1 MTMDDRTLVDL
12 IRSILA
18 SIESLKAVDDTTA
31 KAVGD
36 LADTVKVNLNA
47 IFERINSMQSVINE
61 HEQRIKE
68 LELYMSEFG
77 DNDG

>member
-18 SIESLKAVDDTTA
+18 SLESLKAADDATA

-36 LADTVKVNLNA
+36 LADTVRVNLNA

-68 LELYMSEFG
+68 LEVRNGKVL
-77 DNDG
+77 

>member
-18 SIESLKAVDDTTA
+18 SLESLKAADDATA

-68 LELYMSEFG
+68 LEVRNGKVL
-77 DNDG
+77 

>member
-1 MTMDDRTLVDL
+1 MDDRTFVDL

-18 SIESLKAVDDTTA
+18 SLESLKAADDATA

-36 LADTVKVNLNA
+36 LADTVRVNLNA

-68 LELYMSEFG
+68 LELYVREFG
-77 DNDG
+77 DNNA

>member
-68 LELYMSEFG
+68 LELYVKEFG
-77 DNDG
+77 DNNG

>member
-1 MTMDDRTLVDL
+1 MDDRTLVDL

-68 LELYMSEFG
+68 LELYLREFG

>member
-18 SIESLKAVDDTTA
+18 SLESLKAADDATA

-36 LADTVKVNLNA
+36 LADTVRVNLNT
-47 IFERINSMQSVINE
+47 IFERINSMQNVINDQE
-61 HEQRIKE
+61 HRIRE
-68 LELYMSEFG
+68 LEEKVKV
-77 DNDG
+77 

>member
-18 SIESLKAVDDTTA
+18 SLESLKAADDATA

-68 LELYMSEFG
+68 LEIKVNGIS
-77 DNDG
+77 

>member
-18 SIESLKAVDDTTA
+18 SLESLKAADDVTA

-36 LADTVKVNLNA
+36 LADTVRVNLNT
-47 IFERINSMQSVINE
+47 IFERINSMQNVINDQE
-61 HEQRIKE
+61 HRIRE
-68 LELYMSEFG
+68 LEEKVKV
-77 DNDG
+77 

>member
-1 MTMDDRTLVDL
+1 MDDRTLVDL

-36 LADTVKVNLNA
+36 LADTVRVNLNA
-47 IFERINSMQSVINE
+47 IFERINSMQSVINDQ
-61 HEQRIKE
+61 EQRIKE
-68 LELYMSEFG
+68 LEVRNG
-77 DNDG
+77 